1 MSGVESLLTV
11 KEYMQAY
18 NKSSSEVAALLGVLP
33 NNRIYDIREVNEKI
47 EVSGVESLLTVKEYM
62 QAYNKSSSEVAALLG
77 VLPNNMHNYIRS
89 SKTKDF
95 DLAMRAQKLGID
107 IEFIGK
113 DEKVKRVNQE
123 SENTILKDWQ
133 IDVLHKTGVTIVKK
147 LFTRREIDEFIG
159 KDEKVKRVNQES
171 ENTILKDWQI
181 DVLHKTGVTIV
192 KKLFTRREIELAA
205 KKSNLN
211 VDISDLNLQGDCPC
225 YLVRVINKTKGCL

>member
-1 MSGVESLLTV
+1 M
-11 KEYMQAY
+11 
-18 NKSSSEVAALLGVLP
+18 
-33 NNRIYDIREVNEKI
+33 
-47 EVSGVESLLTVKEYM
+47 SGVESLLTVKEYM

-147 LFTRREIDEFIG
+147 LFTRREI
-159 KDEKVKRVNQES
+159 
-171 ENTILKDWQI
+171 
-181 DVLHKTGVTIV
+181 
-192 KKLFTRREIELAA
+192 ELAA

-225 YLVRVINKTKGCL
+225 YLVRVINKTKECL